1 MFGLAAV
8 RERKTVDLVIEL
20 EQWNESVVY
29 DRLGLDETVFHV
41 LDMPIPYIKMPVAV
55 GRNLTILVEI
65 AARNHILKLQGH
77 FSARE
82 FARKLEEQLERRP
95 PQPAPETA
103 KEPTS

>member
-1 MFGLAAV
+1 
-8 RERKTVDLVIEL
+8 D
-20 EQWNESVVY
+20 VVY

-41 LDMPIPYIKMPVAV
+41 LDMPIPYIRMPVAV

-82 FARKLEEQLERRP
+82 FARKLEEQLERNP
-95 PQPAPETA
+95 PRHPPKPRE
-103 KEPTS
+103 KESS